1 MTETKILYTVK
12 EVSTILHTNTTY
24 VYDLIK
30 AGLLPALKLGSLKIR
45 HEALM
50 KFIDENENMD
60 LTNPYDIKPI
70 SA

>member
-1 MTETKILYTVK
+1 MQEKMLYTVK
-12 EVSTILHTNTTY
+12 EVSEILHTNPTY

-45 HEALM
+45 HETLM
-50 KFIDENENMD
+50 KFIAENENMD
-60 LTNPYDIKPI
+60 LTDPYNVKPF